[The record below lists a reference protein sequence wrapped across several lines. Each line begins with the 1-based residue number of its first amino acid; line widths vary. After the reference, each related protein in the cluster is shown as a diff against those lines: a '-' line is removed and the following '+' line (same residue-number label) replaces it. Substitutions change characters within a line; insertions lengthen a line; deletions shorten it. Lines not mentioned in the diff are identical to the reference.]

1 MSVWLGVALMWAL
14 GVAVFIG
21 VSVALL
27 WIGGRVLPLAGRGRR
42 RG

>member
-1 MSVWLGVALMWAL
+1 MWAL